1 MRSFLPQCFPRQ
13 LSWANNIITNIQ
25 SILFWVTTRNPI
37 LKFTMEFNPV
47 EQCPVCSRDYIEGD
61 HSDLDEGQ
69 REALNM
75 LLALSTSEVMSRCC
89 QGCFMVVSEYASCLT
104 RDAVQQSW
112 ILSVHY
118 CLISLNNHWILLSS
132 FVHRSLLF
140 FMLKMIVW
148 EGQHVN
154 QCKVSAGLVLDCQR
168 YD

>member
-1 MRSFLPQCFPRQ
+1 MPS
-13 LSWANNIITNIQ
+13 
-25 SILFWVTTRNPI
+25 LFWVTLFPI

-61 HSDLDEGQ
+61 HRWLSLTWLSEKLNFFFHKPLLHNRELDEGQ

-118 CLISLNNHWILLSS
+118 CLISFNNHWILLSS